1 MAKQNSQNELSKK
14 HIAHSERVRR
24 QQRWVIIGISVF
36 AALVVL
42 VLGFGVIDQNYLQGE
57 RAAARIGN
65 EKVTVSEFRNQTQLS
80 RLANVQ
86 QFNYSQQIMEAALQ
100 LNDFESYLQA
110 MYDLQRIQSQM
121 FDANEFALNYL
132 NAMIDDVL
140 IRKEAGNF
148 VPAIVVSENEVDES
162 LQRLFNYFP
171 NGTPTSEPTATLWVT
186 PTFSRTQIAILGPT
200 KTAFPTATLDPTLT
214 SSTTPTQAPT
224 SEQPPTATPAVTLG
238 PLGTPTAYTQ
248 EGYQVNFQKY
258 LEILAPYGVE
268 EPDLREYWRTQLLR
282 QKVFDALTKDIPTV
296 VDQVWARH
304 ILVASEEEA
313 TQVISRLSSGEDF
326 ATLAEEVSIDPGT
339 KSIGGDLGWFPTGI
353 MVTEFEDAAFSM
365 RIGETSQAVKSAMGY
380 HIIQVLGREER
391 PLSSRYLSIAKQ
403 KIYTDWITKLRSGT
417 TITIDDLWKD
427 YVPTE
432 PIVEMPAQ

>member
-1 MAKQNSQNELSKK
+1 MAKKNNQNELSKK
-14 HIAHSERVRR
+14 HIAHSERVQR
-24 QQRWVIIGISVF
+24 QQRWVIIGISAF

-42 VLGFGVIDQNYLQGE
+42 ILGFGVFDQNYLQGE
-57 RAAARIGN
+57 RAVARVGD
-65 EKVTVSEFRNQTQLS
+65 EKVTVSDFRNQTQLA

-121 FDANEFALNYL
+121 SDANEFALNYL
-132 NAMIDDVL
+132 NAMIDDAL

-148 VPAIVVSENEVDES
+148 DPAIVVSDAEVDES

-171 NGTPTSEPTATLWVT
+171 NGTPTAEPTATLWVT
-186 PTFSRTQIAILGPT
+186 PTFSRTQAAILGPT
-200 KTAFPTATLDPTLT
+200 KTALPTATLDLTLVP
-214 SSTTPTQAPT
+214 STTPTQAPT
-224 SEQPPTATPAVTLG
+224 SAQPPTATPAVTLG

-258 LEILAPYGVE
+258 LEILAPYGVNE
-268 EPDLREYWRTQLLR
+268 SDLREYWKTQLLR
-282 QKVFDALTKDIPTV
+282 QKVFDVLTADV
-296 VDQVWARH
+296 ASVADQVWARH

-313 TQVISRLSSGEDF
+313 AKVISRLSSGEDF
-326 ATLAEEVSIDPGT
+326 TALAEKVSIDPGT
-339 KSIGGDLGWFPTGI
+339 KSIGGDLGWFPKGI

-365 RIGETSQAVKSAMGY
+365 GIGETSQAVKSAMGY

-391 PLSSRYLSIAKQ
+391 PLSSRYLSIEKQ

-417 TITIDDLWKD
+417 TITIDDLWKE

>member
-24 QQRWVIIGISVF
+24 QQRWVIIGISAF
-36 AALVVL
+36 AALVIL
-42 VLGFGVIDQNYLQGE
+42 VLGFGVFDQNYLQGE
-57 RAAARIGN
+57 RAVARVGE
-65 EKVTVSEFRNQTQLS
+65 EKVSVNDFRNQTQLA

-86 QFNYSQQIMEAALQ
+86 QFNYSQQIMEYALQ
-100 LNDFESYLQA
+100 LNDFDSYLQA
-110 MYDLQRIQSQM
+110 MYDMQRIQSQM
-121 FDANEFALNYL
+121 TDANEFALSYL
-132 NAMIDDVL
+132 NAMIDDIL

-148 VPAIVVSENEVDES
+148 DPVIEVSDAEVDES
-162 LQRLFNYFP
+162 LQRLFNFFP

-186 PTFSRTQIAILGPT
+186 PTFSRTQAAILGPT
-200 KTAFPTATLDPTLT
+200 KTTLPTATLDLTLVP
-214 SSTTPTQAPT
+214 SFTPSQAPT

-258 LEILAPYGVE
+258 LEILEPYGVNE
-268 EPDLREYWRTQLLR
+268 SDLREYWKTQILR
-282 QKVFDALTKDIPTV
+282 QKVFDALTNDIPSV

-304 ILVASEEEA
+304 ILVASKEEA
-313 TQVISRLSSGEDF
+313 AKIISRLSSGEDF
-326 ATLAEEVSIDPGT
+326 SALAEEVSIDPGT
-339 KSIGGDLGWFPTGI
+339 KSIGGDLGWFPKGI
-353 MVTEFEDAAFSM
+353 MVTEFEDSAFSM
-365 RIGETSQAVKSAMGY
+365 KVGETSQAVKSAMGY

-391 PLSSRYLSIAKQ
+391 PLSLRYLSIAKQ